1 MGNSILRVG
10 AAAFAVGLSLAGPV
24 PPALAEGGEQAAPSA
39 ESPAASSSS
48 PSAAV
53 AGSEP
58 SPAQRPPGRAAH
70 MEVALGLSPRTAQ
83 HALIGAEEAP
93 VAMQRARRGE
103 GPGTSRAALRAA
115 DPKAATTAPAS
126 AVRAGQAPAPA
137 PISAAELN
145 PSAAAAVDSSLRA
158 PAGADAAPAASVI
171 ADPSPAR
178 PSAPVMRS
186 SARGQSLAYPSGQV
200 TAFLDRVERWLSSLP
215 PGPLTEG
222 ALLLV
227 RRALGNPP
235 GAGVK
240 GVKVELVNKT
250 DLPITFGEGPR
261 DDLAKAGYLF
271 YRLEPGQSK
280 TFAREYGLS
289 NDWDVQL
296 VVGNNNY
303 QPRMLVK
310 ARNSSWPGPP
320 ELILNASP
328 REDVD
333 LKKGQLYNTVYRA
346 MYYHDGWLYD
356 SWELLAE
363 NTGCHCDASNSGGP
377 SQGGM
382 RVYVTRLP
390 DEEDYKSFIVAIY
403 ELPSANL
410 VSDLGSPPFDR
421 KDFRAPYYYC
431 GGNGKYDRADQG
443 RG

>member
-1 MGNSILRVG
+1 MGNPILRVG
-10 AAAFAVGLSLAGPV
+10 AAAFALGLSLAGPV
-24 PPALAEGGEQAAPSA
+24 PSALAEGGEQTAPSA
-39 ESPAASSSS
+39 ESPAASSSR
-48 PSAAV
+48 ADV
-53 AGSEP
+53 AGPEP
-58 SPAQRPPGRAAH
+58 SLAQRPAGPAAQV
-70 MEVALGLSPRTAQ
+70 EAALDLSTRTTQSALSGAVAAPAATQRT
-83 HALIGAEEAP
+83 H
-93 VAMQRARRGE
+93 RGE

-115 DPKAATTAPAS
+115 DPRAATSAPAS
-126 AVRAGQAPAPA
+126 VVRVGQVQAAA

-145 PSAAAAVDSSLRA
+145 PSAAAAVDSSFRP
-158 PAGADAAPAASVI
+158 PAGVGAASAASVI

-178 PSAPVMRS
+178 PSAPVVRS

-227 RRALGNPP
+227 RRALGNPV

-280 TFAREYGLS
+280 IFAHEYGFT

-310 ARNSSWPGPP
+310 ARNSWAAPP
-320 ELILNASP
+320 ELVLNASP

-333 LKKGQLYNTVYRA
+333 LKQGQLYNTAYRA

-410 VSDLGSPPFDR
+410 VSDLGSPPFDK
-421 KDFRAPYYYC
+421 KDFRVPYYYC